1 MTYEAII
8 GAKISFIFLTIRST
22 LTVMRKWLS
31 NYFDMTKGEFNGLMV
46 LVVLIFSVS
55 FVPVIYN
62 WLWPLALDPLMEQQ
76 AEAHF
81 RKLQKNTQQT
91 MAYPERKP
99 YARASGAKIPL
110 RLHRFDPN
118 TTSLSGWQ
126 DLGFSVKQAQSILNY
141 RQKGGKF
148 RKPEDL
154 QKMYVVSPAAYL
166 RLRPYIA
173 ITATSGP
180 IAAAGQPGTATGK
193 TFVKISHP
201 MALVEINRADTT
213 ALMAIRGIGPTFAKR
228 ILQYRERIGG
238 FHKKEQLME
247 VFGLD
252 LVKFEE
258 IKDQV
263 LVDISAIKRLNINTI
278 RIEDF
283 KNNPYIRYKQ
293 ANAIIQYREQH
304 GNYSNFEDLKKVVIL
319 TPELLDQLS
328 PYISFIP

>member
-1 MTYEAII
+1 
-8 GAKISFIFLTIRST
+8 
-22 LTVMRKWLS
+22 MRKWLS
-31 NYFDMTKGEFNGLMV
+31 NYFDITKGEFNGLMI
-46 LVVLIFSVS
+46 LVTLIFLVS
-55 FVPVIYN
+55 CLPAIYN
-62 WLWPLALDPLMEQQ
+62 WLWPVPFDPRMEQQ

-81 RKLQKNTQQT
+81 RALMKNQAQSV
-91 MAYPERKP
+91 AYPERKP
-99 YARASGAKIPL
+99 YARASTPTNPI

-126 DLGFSVKQAQSILNY
+126 DLGFSPKQAQSILNY

-166 RLRPYIA
+166 KLRPYIDILA
-173 ITATSGP
+173 VSGP
-180 IAAAGQPGTATGK
+180 AAAADLPRAATGK
-193 TFVKISHP
+193 PVVKISLP
-201 MALVEINRADTT
+201 MPLVDINRADTAT
-213 ALMAIRGIGPTFAKR
+213 LETIRGIGPTFAKR
-228 ILQYRERIGG
+228 IIQYRERIGG

-263 LVDISAIKRLNINTI
+263 LVDVSAIKRLNMNTV

-304 GNYSNFEDLKKVVIL
+304 GNYSNFDDLKKVVIL